1 LQSASVLRLP
11 VATRVGARRP
21 RVAEGWAWFAGSLAL
36 YLAVAVDLVLVRHA
50 VLADALSRV
59 AGGYFALYSRDPHL
73 AAIGFV
79 RMPLPS
85 LLMLPLLPFKGIF
98 PALTQAGFAA
108 NIISALFMAGAV
120 VQVHGIL
127 TDAHVERRL
136 RLALTVL
143 FALQPMLIYT
153 GANGSSEA
161 ILLFFLLV
169 AVRSLGQW
177 FAQRELQSLVLAGFA
192 LAGAYLTGPE
202 ALPAAAGALLL
213 VGVMSYR
220 RARADRAWAA
230 ACDAAILIGPLAAA
244 VMAWIGATWLITGD
258 PLHQLSSVYGT
269 GSEIQALRAPGLDLG
284 RDLPRA
290 FASLWRLL
298 SLAPGLPVALGLGVF
313 ALRQRRD
320 PILAVALG
328 LLVPVVA
335 VMLIA
340 QSAGLVLLS
349 LDGLIVAVPLTAL
362 AAGVGAVSIAGQG
375 RRISGALAV
384 IPLLIAL
391 PAAVALVVLTNGAL
405 NRSEAVATATS
416 VSRYL
421 DGRHLPAGSVML
433 DSFTG
438 FAIVLESENPHQFLI
453 TNDRDFRLALTDP
466 SGSGVQYLLVP
477 SPGDPAALTSLDAL
491 NRTYPAL
498 FKTGGGMATFVQ
510 EFEGGPGAASWRL
523 YRLNTN

>member
-1 LQSASVLRLP
+1 
-11 VATRVGARRP
+11 
-21 RVAEGWAWFAGSLAL
+21 
-36 YLAVAVDLVLVRHA
+36 VAVDLVLIRHA

-59 AGGYFALYSRDPHL
+59 AGSYFALYSRDPHL

-120 VQVHGIL
+120 VQIHGIL
-127 TDAHVERRL
+127 TDARVERRL
-136 RLALTVL
+136 RLALTAL

-161 ILLFFLLV
+161 ILLFFLLL
-169 AVRSLGQW
+169 AVRALGRW
-177 FAQRELQSLVLAGFA
+177 FAGRDLMSLVMAGLA
-192 LAGAYLTGPE
+192 LAAAYLTGPE

-213 VGVMSYR
+213 VVVASFLSLPPSERASAEISLPPCGGGSGWGV
-220 RARADRAWAA
+220 ADRAWTAA
-230 ACDAAILIGPLAAA
+230 GDAAILIGPLAVAITT
-244 VMAWIGATWLITGD
+244 WIAATWLITGD

-269 GSEIQALRAPGLDLG
+269 GSEIQALNSPGLDLG
-284 RDLPRA
+284 RHVPLA
-290 FASLWRLL
+290 LASLARIL
-298 SLAPGLPVALGLGVF
+298 SLAPGLPIALAVGAF
-313 ALRQRRD
+313 ALARRRD
-320 PILAVALG
+320 PFLLVALG

-362 AAGVGAVSIAGQG
+362 AASIGAVSLSSLG
-375 RRISGALAV
+375 RRFSAALPT
-384 IPLLIAL
+384 IPLLIAV
-391 PAAVALVVLTNGAL
+391 PAAVLLVGFTDGAL
-405 NRSEAVATATS
+405 DRSAAVTTATS

-421 DGRHLPAGSVML
+421 DSRHLTAGSVL
-433 DSFTG
+433 VDSFTG
-438 FAIVLESENPHQFLI
+438 FAIVLESDNPRQFLI

-466 SGSGVQYLLVP
+466 AGSDVQYLLVP
-477 SPGDPAALTSLDAL
+477 SQGDPAALTSLDAL

-498 FKTGGGMATFVQ
+498 FKTGAGIATLVRQFDGGA
-510 EFEGGPGAASWRL
+510 GAPRWRL
-523 YRLNTN
+523 YRLNPN